1 MHVSPS
7 RGVFGR
13 GMEWIEG
20 ALGEIDVHD
29 QYDQSSKNSQL
40 AGPVQFFFSEKERLV
55 EISSLEKKRGPGQI
69 STGLV
74 VLVVDMD
81 SALFCIVVLLR
92 VSGVKRGGWDM
103 SPTLSLTSSSPL

>member
-29 QYDQSSKNSQL
+29 QYDQSSKNFQL
-40 AGPVQFFFSEKERLV
+40 AAPVPFFFSENGKV
-55 EISSLEKKRGPGQI
+55 DGDFQSGEKKKRVPVKFLLDWSYWS
-69 STGLV
+69 STWIWLV
-74 VLVVDMD
+74 F
-81 SALFCIVVLLR
+81 AL
-92 VSGVKRGGWDM
+92 S
-103 SPTLSLTSSSPL
+103 